1 MYNPPIQ
8 SNSIHIAI
16 SWNFLFGSKVKK
28 PCDMTQLNH
37 GHRAHAQLR
46 KKKKSSSSPVDR
58 ETKTYLAARRPLHRV
73 LFRRRRRHGALDTDE
88 NISSPLLRLHRL

>member
-16 SWNFLFGSKVKK
+16 SWNFLFGSKLKK

-46 KKKKSSSSPVDR
+46 KKKKNHPAVQSIER
-58 ETKTYLAARRPLHRV
+58 QRR
-73 LFRRRRRHGALDTDE
+73 T
-88 NISSPLLRLHRL
+88 